1 VTTINKCE
9 SPYDNIIVKEK
20 LLQFIDNTRC
30 LLYQTN
36 RHIDNMNLRQLKF
49 ATTILRIVSA
59 YTQFMVDGVRIYIDV
74 EKRLN
79 WLSPFLMENNF
90 GDHFNV
96 TRMTRK
102 KSYQLR
108 LKPLFQLSFEEL
120 TSLTTEE
127 VTTFLLMHEQ
137 DGFI

>member
-1 VTTINKCE
+1 M
-9 SPYDNIIVKEK
+9 
-20 LLQFIDNTRC
+20 
-30 LLYQTN
+30 
-36 RHIDNMNLRQLKF
+36 NMRQLKF

-74 EKRLN
+74 KKRLN
-79 WLSPFLMENNF
+79 WLSPFLMEDNF

-96 TRMTRK
+96 TEMTRK

-127 VTTFLLMHEQ
+127 VITFLLMNEQ